1 MIMRVLLYFFL
12 VVLLIQCETP
22 TDEVEETNSIESYCI
37 TGDCWVKL
45 YTEENPDEN
54 GYHHI
59 GGTRMGDN
67 ISNSVVDKNCKVHK
81 IQNLFVAGS
90 SVFPTA
96 GHAYPTL
103 TITQLSLRLGDYI
116 YKLMA

>member
-37 TGDCWVKL
+37 TGDCIVKL

-54 GYHHI
+54 GNTDFEFMKDWLRSGFDLGLI
-59 GGTRMGDN
+59 D
-67 ISNSVVDKNCKVHK
+67 ISQKEDVIDWIKVL
-81 IQNLFVAGS
+81 IN
-90 SVFPTA
+90 
-96 GHAYPTL
+96 
-103 TITQLSLRLGDYI
+103 R
-116 YKLMA
+116 